1 MELLMNELEVLR
13 KQVKQL
19 RKINDKQ
26 AETIQKYIREI
37 LEVKQE
43 AQQKSQWVELYD
55 KDI

>member
-1 MELLMNELEVLR
+1 MNELEVLR